1 RAIVC
6 FTGST
11 KAARPRGASVPRPA
25 GSIGDP
31 TLGGAALTVYN
42 SAGLTNDVVVVDL
55 PAGGWSRVG
64 GSSLKGYRF
73 KGVGGGAIKSV
84 AVKADEITVMGGKDK
99 WTYTLNEPR
108 QGSGAGRLRPG
119 GLDGRWPDRPA
130 PP

>member
-55 PAGGWSRVG
+55 PAGGWSLVG

-73 KGVGGGAIKSV
+73 KGVGGGGLKSV
-84 AVKADEITVMGGKDK
+84 GVKAGRGKGEGGRGKGG
-99 WTYTLNEPR
+99 YTLDEP
-108 QGSGAGRLRPG
+108 APG
-119 GLDGRWPDRPA
+119 GLAGPPPPRPPA
-130 PP
+130 RLCPRPP